1 MIQNYTFR
9 FKHYVNVVQLSIFL
23 CLLLRAINRVMPLFW
38 CGTCGHLVLST
49 MASGLSDEALQD
61 SLSVRLASIRRSR
74 YWMNVT
80 DIGEALHDLRPAV
93 IDLIDLLEEVQQ
105 LKPEVVPYAPSR
117 DADVALLEDIAYLL
131 TRLARLMK
139 HQDESL
145 PSK

>member
-1 MIQNYTFR
+1 
-9 FKHYVNVVQLSIFL
+9 
-23 CLLLRAINRVMPLFW
+23 
-38 CGTCGHLVLST
+38 
-49 MASGLSDEALQD
+49 MASDLSDEALQD

-105 LKPEVVPYAPSR
+105 LKPEVVPYDPSR

>member
-1 MIQNYTFR
+1 
-9 FKHYVNVVQLSIFL
+9 
-23 CLLLRAINRVMPLFW
+23 
-38 CGTCGHLVLST
+38 
-49 MASGLSDEALQD
+49 MASDLSDEALQD

-80 DIGEALHDLRPAV
+80 DIGEALRDLRPAV
-93 IDLIDLLEEVQQ
+93 IDLLQEVQQ
-105 LKPEVVPYAPSR
+105 LKPEVVPYDPSR
-117 DADVALLEDIAYLL
+117 DTDVALLEDIAYLL

>member
-1 MIQNYTFR
+1 
-9 FKHYVNVVQLSIFL
+9 
-23 CLLLRAINRVMPLFW
+23 
-38 CGTCGHLVLST
+38 

-80 DIGEALHDLRPAV
+80 DIGDALHDLRPAV
-93 IDLIDLLEEVQQ
+93 IDLIDLLEEAQQ
-105 LKPEVVPYAPSR
+105 LKPEVVPYDPSR
-117 DADVALLEDIAYLL
+117 DTDVALLEDIAYLL